1 MIAKTPEHA
10 VALLD
15 QAFNQGDLEGVL
27 RYYDDAAIV
36 IPLPGTEAR
45 GLQELRT
52 LFQRVMH
59 PGVTAKQIKT
69 NVIEADGIALF
80 TSRWTLNI
88 AGQPPQTFIATTVFR
103 RQADGGWKALI
114 DNARGP
120 QILDQDAD

>member
-10 VALLD
+10 VDLLD

-27 RYYDDAAIV
+27 RYYDDAAVV
-36 IPLPGTEAR
+36 IPIPGTQAR
-45 GLQELRT
+45 GIQELRT
-52 LFQRVMH
+52 LYQRFMH

-88 AGQPPQTFIATTVFR
+88 EGEPPQTFIATTVLR
-103 RQADGGWKALI
+103 RQPDGSWKALI

-120 QILDQDAD
+120 QILDSD